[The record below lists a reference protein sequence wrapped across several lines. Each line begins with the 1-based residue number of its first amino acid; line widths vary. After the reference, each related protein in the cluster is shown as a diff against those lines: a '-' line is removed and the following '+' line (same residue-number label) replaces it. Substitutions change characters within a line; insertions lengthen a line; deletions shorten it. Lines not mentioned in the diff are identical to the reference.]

1 MSSAPESASD
11 SASTSAP
18 TTIDPRPTVPGR
30 LFVGNIDFEATED
43 DILELFS
50 EFNVKEVEVPTQTVT
65 RSKKP
70 FVKKLGY
77 AFVNFESDDNVNEAV
92 TKFNGHTLKLR
103 QIFVKRAYI
112 PPTDEERAQKLEERQ
127 RNKAKKAAAAAEA
140 ATVAAAE
147 KSENSAPNG
156 ETKAPA
162 KKTRAKKST
171 AAKKAAESATN
182 GDSAQEDGAPRTPKI
197 PEGEKSKDTVFLTNL
212 DYKATSRAVT
222 TLFKDL
228 NPVWVHVPPRRVPK
242 HLLERLKEKKLPL
255 FNKGIAFVKFA
266 DEETQ
271 KEAIEKFN
279 GTDFRGRN
287 IIVET
292 AVDKPDKEFK
302 ERSVPSEEAEEV
314 AEEEV
319 VEGDAQE

>member
-1 MSSAPESASD
+1 MSAAPESAPESA
-11 SASTSAP
+11 ATSVPP
-18 TTIDPRPTVPGR
+18 TSDPRPTVPGR

-43 DILELFS
+43 DILQLFS
-50 EFNVKEVEVPTQTVT
+50 EFNVKAVEVPTQTVT

-77 AFVNFESDDNVNEAV
+77 AFVNFESDDNVSEAV
-92 TKFNGHTLKLR
+92 AKFNGHTLKLR

-147 KSENSAPNG
+147 KTEDSAPNG
-156 ETKAPA
+156 DTKATA
-162 KKTRAKKST
+162 KKTKAKKSS
-171 AAKKAAESATN
+171 KKAAESATN
-182 GDSAQEDGAPRTPKI
+182 GDSAQEDSAPRAPKI
-197 PEGEKSKDTVFLTNL
+197 PEGEKSKDTVFVTNL
-212 DYKATSRAVT
+212 DYKATSRVVT

-228 NPVWVHVPPRRVPK
+228 SPVWVHVPPRRVPK

-271 KEAIEKFN
+271 KAAIEKFN
-279 GTDFRGRN
+279 GQEFRGRN

-302 ERSVPSEEAEEV
+302 ERSAASEEAEEEV
-314 AEEEV
+314 EV
-319 VEGDAQE
+319 VGDAQE